1 MFQFFG
7 TRIRISDACK
17 DKNNFENSLEQF
29 KLSYILRNRLIL
41 QGKMIRHAWTEK
53 IRHCA
58 ENSLCNEA
66 ISAAWMSYERY
77 STLIFNVTILLPES
91 LHGIHLNCF

>member
-41 QGKMIRHAWTEK
+41 QGK
-53 IRHCA
+53 
-58 ENSLCNEA
+58 ND
-66 ISAAWMSYERY
+66 
-77 STLIFNVTILLPES
+77 
-91 LHGIHLNCF
+91 